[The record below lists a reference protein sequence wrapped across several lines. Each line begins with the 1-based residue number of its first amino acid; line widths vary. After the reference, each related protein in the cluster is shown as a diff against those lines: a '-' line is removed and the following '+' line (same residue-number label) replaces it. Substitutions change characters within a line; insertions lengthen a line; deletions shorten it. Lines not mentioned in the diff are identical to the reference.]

1 MFPIAHGID
10 SVEIERIERLL
21 SEHPQRFRERCFTAL
36 ERRLGAEGG
45 DRPEFFAGRFAVKE
59 AVFKALGTGWAGGV
73 GWTDIEVARLPAGGP
88 GLSLHG
94 AAMARAAELGIDRW
108 LVSLT
113 HTSAAATASVI
124 ALSSVG

>member
-1 MFPIAHGID
+1 MSPIAHGID

-59 AVFKALGTGWAGGV
+59 AVFKALGTGWTGGV
-73 GWTDIEVARLPAGGP
+73 GWTDVEVARLPAGGP
-88 GLSLHG
+88 ALSLHG

-113 HTSAAATASVI
+113 HTSDAATASVI